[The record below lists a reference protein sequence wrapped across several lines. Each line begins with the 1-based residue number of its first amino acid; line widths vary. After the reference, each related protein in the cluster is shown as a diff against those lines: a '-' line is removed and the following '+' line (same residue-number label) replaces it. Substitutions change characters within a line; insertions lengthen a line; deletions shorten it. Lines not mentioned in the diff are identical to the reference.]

1 MGELQQDQSINN
13 PAISF
18 ARKMVS
24 SSGFKLLFSDGMKLV
39 EETASYLD
47 GEGRAHANELSRM
60 GALAYASESMR
71 LTTRLMQMTSWLLL
85 QRAVNEGELTQEEAV
100 VEHRK
105 VRMKPQDNLRG
116 DDMIA
121 LLPEALQ
128 ELIARSLNMQNRIL
142 KLDAVLM
149 GEEEQ
154 DVPVINLVAARFSAL
169 EAAMNLR

>member
-1 MGELQQDQSINN
+1 MGELQQNETAANS
-13 PAISF
+13 AISF

-24 SSGFKLLFSDGMKLV
+24 SSGFKVLFSDGMKLV

-47 GEGRAHANELSRM
+47 GEGRTHANALSRM

-85 QRAVNEGELTQEEAV
+85 QRAVNEGELTQEEAII
-100 VEHRK
+100 EHGK
-105 VRMKPQDNLRG
+105 VRMKPQDTVRG
-116 DDMIA
+116 DEMLS
-121 LLPEALQ
+121 LLPDALQ
-128 ELIARSLNMQNRIL
+128 ELIARSLNMQNRIM

-154 DVPVINLVAARFSAL
+154 DVPIINLVAARFSAL

>member
-1 MGELQQDQSINN
+1 MGELQQDQSNTN

-18 ARKMVS
+18 AQKMVS
-24 SSGFKLLFSDGMKLV
+24 SSGFKTLFRDGMKLV

-47 GEGRAHANELSRM
+47 GDGRTHANALSRM

-105 VRMKPQDNLRG
+105 VRMKPQDNVNG
-116 DDMIA
+116 DEMIS

-128 ELIARSLNMQNRIL
+128 ELIARSLNMQNRVL

-149 GEEEQ
+149 GEDEQ
-154 DVPVINLVAARFSAL
+154 DEPVVNLVAARFSAL
-169 EAAMNLR
+169 EAAINLR

>member
-1 MGELQQDQSINN
+1 MGELQQNETTANS
-13 PAISF
+13 AISF

-24 SSGFKLLFSDGMKLV
+24 SSGFKVLFSDGMKLV

-47 GEGRAHANELSRM
+47 GEGRAHANALSRM

-105 VRMKPQDNLRG
+105 VRLKPQDSVRS
-116 DDMIA
+116 DEMIS
-121 LLPEALQ
+121 LLPDTLQ
-128 ELIARSLNMQNRIL
+128 DLLNRSLNMQNRIL

-169 EAAMNLR
+169 EAAINLR